1 MRKYMYSNSQAMAG
15 RLIYWTACQR
25 KDCMIED
32 HIGLV
37 TNTEK
42 E

>member
-1 MRKYMYSNSQAMAG
+1 MAG

-37 TNTEK
+37 TKTQRKNDVD
-42 E
+42 